1 MSSNKSAV
9 NSVIFY
15 LCATSTT
22 AILLVTFG
30 ASAASAANVQ
40 LSHQRIVSARNG
52 IANNDVTIV
61 TANDNNSTS
70 TNGATRSSSSSSSSS
85 SDSGKLNASH
95 VNNTNPNVI
104 VLPSSDN
111 GITHSIDGHSD
122 QHAAGEVENLERH
135 LHLNEYDIVATTPT
149 ILTTKSPNRYRI
161 T

>member
-1 MSSNKSAV
+1 MSPNKNAV
-9 NSVIFY
+9 NPVIFY

-22 AILLVTFG
+22 AILLVTLG

-40 LSHQRIVSARNG
+40 LSHQRIISALNG
-52 IANNDVTIV
+52 GANNDVTIV
-61 TANDNNSTS
+61 TANDNDSTK
-70 TNGATRSSSSSSSSS
+70 NYDATKGSSGTS
-85 SDSGKLNASH
+85 NASH
-95 VNNTNPNVI
+95 VNKSNPSVI

-111 GITHSIDGHSD
+111 GLIHPIDGHSV
-122 QHAAGEVENLERH
+122 QHAADRVEISEKH